1 MQDRRIMQR
10 HFSITGRVTYISVK
24 EAALILL
31 QTVPTHI
38 RVKDIKDKLENVSEM
53 SSNT

>member
-1 MQDRRIMQR
+1 MLILTL
-10 HFSITGRVTYISVK
+10 FFPVK

-38 RVKDIKDKLENVSEM
+38 RVKEIKEKLEKVSIQGFA
-53 SSNT
+53 